1 MALKALVFTPA
12 SDQAF
17 QVSGVGL
24 RHHNLPCL
32 QSAASAAGCPP
43 EAELERNV
51 GCKIMMHDGHLV
63 RKPIHSME
71 YERIYEDLWHNMGQ
85 Y

>member
-1 MALKALVFTPA
+1 MALNALVFTTA

-24 RHHNLPCL
+24 RHHNLPL

-51 GCKIMMHDGHLV
+51 GCKIMMD
-63 RKPIHSME
+63 
-71 YERIYEDLWHNMGQ
+71 NMIDVIKGYQ
-85 Y
+85 FI